1 MDHIVSFNTV
11 MQKESDAILKAIKAI
26 KQDQLELIMDALI
39 KLEGKLIVIGLGK
52 AGHIGKKLA
61 ASFSSM
67 GTPSFFVHATELFH
81 GDFGMITDKDMA
93 ILISHSGETE
103 EVIKAAATLKD
114 RGIKTIALTKSQTSS
129 LSKLTSYQL
138 NYDIHEEADHLN
150 LAPTNSSTVMLAIG
164 DALMSTVSEAKGYT
178 KEDFKKNH
186 PGGSLGQR
194 LTK

>member
-1 MDHIVSFNTV
+1 MNHIVSFNTV
-11 MQKESDAILKAIKAI
+11 MQKESNAILKAIEAI
-26 KQDQLELIMDALI
+26 KQDQLEFIVDSLIR
-39 KLEGKLIVIGLGK
+39 LEGKLIVIGLGK

-67 GTPSFFVHATELFH
+67 GTSSFFVHATELFH
-81 GDFGMITDKDMA
+81 GDFGMITNQDMA

-114 RGIKTIALTKSQTSS
+114 RGIKTIALTRSQTSS

-138 NYDIHEEADHLN
+138 NYDIQEEADHLN